1 MYNRHRTWKFFFG
14 FNLATAAALTILFGP
29 YVLGY
34 EFFHP
39 QGFWEKIVF
48 FALTIGGFIPLSI
61 TAFFAWLG
69 IASRFE

>member
-1 MYNRHRTWKFFFG
+1 MARHNTLKFFFG
-14 FNLATAAALTILFGP
+14 AWLASVVALVILFGP